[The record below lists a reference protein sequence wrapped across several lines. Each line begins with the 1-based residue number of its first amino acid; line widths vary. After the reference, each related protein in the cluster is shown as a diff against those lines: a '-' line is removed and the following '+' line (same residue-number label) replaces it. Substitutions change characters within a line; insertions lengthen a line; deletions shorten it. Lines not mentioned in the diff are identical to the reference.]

1 METAYHGRS
10 GRAAGI
16 AEGSQRMDSPDGKG
30 RGARGRVLHLFLA
43 QASGTPVKPVS
54 EALAVA
60 ARGFEGDRHTHRQ
73 PGGAR
78 QLLLADA
85 QNLRD
90 LDVPA
95 GALKE
100 NVVIEGIALETLP
113 AGQRLKLGVATLEL
127 SGPCE
132 PCHKV
137 EAIRRGLLR
146 ESWGRRGQLAR
157 VLEGGPVRI
166 GDPVELLEVNPD
178 VPKPVRPKL
187 P

>member
-1 METAYHGRS
+1 
-10 GRAAGI
+10 
-16 AEGSQRMDSPDGKG
+16 MDSAESDSL
-30 RGARGRVLHLFLA
+30 ARGRVLHLFLA
-43 QASGTPVKPVS
+43 QASGTPVKPVA

-60 ARGFEGDRHTHRQ
+60 TRGFEGDRHSRRT
-73 PGGAR
+73 PGGSR
-78 QLLLADA
+78 QILLADV

-100 NVVIEGIALETLP
+100 NVVVEGIALETLP
-113 AGQRLKLGVATLEL
+113 AGQRLKVGGAVVEL
-127 SGPCE
+127 SGPCV

-137 EAIRRGLLR
+137 EALRPGLLR

-157 VLEGGPVRI
+157 VLEGGPVRV
-166 GDPVELLEVNPD
+166 GDRVELLDVNPD
-178 VPKPVRPKL
+178 APKPIRPKL